1 MSENNYRSISLN
13 SLENLLVELF
23 WKWLIRN
30 VFSGHWSRFRRIVK
44 QESDSYDFNLFL
56 NSSSFG
62 GFLSLCKIHP
72 KSKYG
77 PIRTDRYRRARIGQ
91 KSSEFWLRTSELPLY
106 LVSKRSFLTTD
117 KGQGSL
123 HTVVLLEIIWI
134 RLIERQSLSI
144 WIQLW
149 NHLMLLLIFAL

>member
-23 WKWLIRN
+23 WKWLIRK

-44 QESDSYDFNLFL
+44 QESDSYDLNLFL
-56 NSSSFG
+56 NSF
-62 GFLSLCKIHP
+62 FLIWRFFITLKN
-72 KSKYG
+72 
-77 PIRTDRYRRARIGQ
+77 
-91 KSSEFWLRTSELPLY
+91 TSENEIWSDSDRSLSARQDW
-106 LVSKRSFLTTD
+106 SKIVRALNKTTLISKWSFLTTD
-117 KGQGSL
+117 KGQENL